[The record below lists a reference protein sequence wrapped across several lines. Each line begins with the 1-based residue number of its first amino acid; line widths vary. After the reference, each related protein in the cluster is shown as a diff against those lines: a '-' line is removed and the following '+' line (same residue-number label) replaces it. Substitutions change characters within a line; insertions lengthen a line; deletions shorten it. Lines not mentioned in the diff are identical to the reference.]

1 MGKDD
6 RLSKAEQTG
15 YGLLSDDDGEEI
27 WGRLELPSTL
37 GFDGREWVLYRRD
50 FDLNPVGHEVLGDA
64 GLDPARAFAALK
76 ELDPEGSRLAA
87 LSLAGAYDHQR
98 RRPVRGVTDPWRV
111 PPTAAVGVEAVM

>member
-76 ELDPEGSRLAA
+76 ELDPEQVQDWRLEF
-87 LSLAGAYDHQR
+87 G
-98 RRPVRGVTDPWRV
+98 RGV
-111 PPTAAVGVEAVM
+111 